1 MTEAPERIHWFQ
13 KLMDNPWML
22 LALSLLILFV
32 SYTAWG
38 WYDLASIPQATL
50 P

>member
-1 MTEAPERIHWFQ
+1 MSDETPVHPIQ
-13 KLMDNPWML
+13 KLMDNPWL
-22 LALSLLILFV
+22 LLVLSLLILFI
-32 SYTAWG
+32 SYTGWG